1 MPITFGSIGDII
13 AVAQIAGKL
22 YKALAASQGSAQEF
36 REVVLEL
43 SGFYGVLEQVSRL
56 VKCV

>member
-1 MPITFGSIGDII
+1 MPISFGSVGDII

-43 SGFYGVLEQVSRL
+43 SGFYGALEQVSSL
-56 VKCV
+56 S